1 MCGTDADLAAV
12 VLRLLRTELLAT
24 VPVGYVASAAP
35 SAVTRLW
42 GLPVLPTDAAA
53 VALGGASRSVP
64 LVPLVRDDAGGVLVG
79 HGRHT
84 EDLHLAGARSA
95 RS

>member
-1 MCGTDADLAAV
+1 M
-12 VLRLLRTELLAT
+12 
-24 VPVGYVASAAP
+24 
-35 SAVTRLW
+35 
-42 GLPVLPTDAAA
+42 LPTDAAA